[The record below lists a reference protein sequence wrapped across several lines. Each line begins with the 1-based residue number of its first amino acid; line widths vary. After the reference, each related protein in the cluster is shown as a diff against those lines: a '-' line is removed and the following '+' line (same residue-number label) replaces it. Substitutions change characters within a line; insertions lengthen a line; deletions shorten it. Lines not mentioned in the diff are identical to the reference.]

1 MTSPGN
7 TCWNRDFRVSSV
19 SPRFAHTPPTRS
31 ADPPSWVVAAWRL
44 RPASLHY
51 GDPTAAGVGGV
62 VETKELPRTPTNQ
75 RASDLIDHG
84 LGLDVAH
91 WEHRGNKKKE
101 SIAAFLGLE
110 VSGSPRKEFGQRAG
124 LWLTV
129 HKKALGWRLQ
139 SRLPHARKEEGGL
152 VRGTRCP
159 TLA

>member
-1 MTSPGN
+1 M
-7 TCWNRDFRVSSV
+7 
-19 SPRFAHTPPTRS
+19 S
-31 ADPPSWVVAAWRL
+31 ADC
-44 RPASLHY
+44 
-51 GDPTAAGVGGV
+51 GDDNPTAVGMGDV
-62 VETKELPRTPTNQ
+62 VEAKELPRTPTNQ

-84 LGLDVAH
+84 LGLDVSH
-91 WEHRGNKKKE
+91 WERRGNKKKE

-124 LWLTV
+124 PGLTGV